1 SDQPPLGLLDLPSLA
16 LGQVLLR
23 LHSHRDLCN
32 LAATSRS
39 LRSAL
44 IEAGDSAAWRRLVR
58 LQFLPAHADEESAVY
73 RAVLQSG
80 EDWRAR
86 YACLHLAYRDWR
98 YLHARILAQ
107 LPGPRDDI
115 RVNLLDPEGAQLLIS
130 NVANRLLT
138 GWSGCSSSE
147 YFQILLL
154 ALNRLSSELVLD
166 DNCVG
171 DLYIVEQLACYLHR
185 LRALNRIIAI
195 HTSAASELSTVQ
207 SACLLSSYVQAKP
220 LEELTATV
228 QLRLDEIA
236 QVCLD
241 SARQNAQ
248 LAVALNGFS
257 IPSESPNDQ
266 ELAASLWDSD
276 TAISLARCILDTL
289 VHKFDFNHSLQ
300 LDDFDENSF
309 IDRVLFTG
317 TGLPIVKAAIFCGL
331 AARLGLAVRPVNV
344 PDHFMCRLVLG
355 QDEDPL
361 KSSVLVDA
369 ANSTLHTVTDRRL
382 LESFGVHRA
391 HTGRMTLRRMT
402 LNLLIGVPNE
412 HRDLLARRGPRG
424 LDYNEL
430 HSLLVLLFPDEEGV
444 LNLDRHT
451 QHLRQPSMGQ
461 AQLLAIDYTYTAQ
474 LRQFCSVT
482 AQTSAASAAAL
493 PGYSAVLQRI
503 AEACD
508 AAKSEARRRIRPVGE
523 ADNSDDSAAASATS
537 AAKQQP
543 VHPVGAVF
551 RHRRFGY
558 TGVVRGWDPTCLATE
573 EWIRTMGVDRLPR
586 GRDQPFY
593 RVLVEDGSERYVAEE
608 NIDLMQDSPIHRFS
622 AVTHPEVGK
631 FFIRRHQLGCVYL
644 LHSALADRYPQDSE
658 LLQCIVN
665 ERLAQADADVA
676 MQE

>member
-1 SDQPPLGLLDLPSLA
+1 FAQPSSKLA
-16 LGQVLLR
+16 TQP
-23 LHSHRDLCN
+23 
-32 LAATSRS
+32 
-39 LRSAL
+39 
-44 IEAGDSAAWRRLVR
+44 AWRRLVR

-166 DNCVG
+166 DNC
-171 DLYIVEQLACYLHR
+171 
-185 LRALNRIIAI
+185 
-195 HTSAASELSTVQ
+195 
-207 SACLLSSYVQAKP
+207 AKP

-369 ANSTLHTVTDRRL
+369 ANSTLHTPAAGIIR
-382 LESFGVHRA
+382 VHRA